1 MQEWQKF
8 ILYNLK
14 EVWERGGERATQR
27 ERERQRENVRGC
39 EKVKERK
46 RDRKALLVK
55 AIVNYNI
62 LESKVIQC

>member
-1 MQEWQKF
+1 VREQHK
-8 ILYNLK
+8 
-14 EVWERGGERATQR
+14 

-62 LESKVIQC
+62 LESKIIQC